1 MEYHYLCLMHPSH
14 INIEKQKPRSCAN
27 HDSDTPIF
35 QTSSAPYR
43 EIIANTW
50 P

>member
-1 MEYHYLCLMHPSH
+1 MEYHCPSLMHPSH

-27 HDSDTPIF
+27 HDSATLIY
-35 QTSSAPYR
+35 QTSSTPYR